1 MQLISNGFNI
11 LQRKSERIVVTASYS
26 KSKRKSCATQSENSL
41 KKTMD
46 VLHEATEMVETIITF
61 YTDIILPAG
70 THLQP
75 KPYND

>member
-11 LQRKSERIVVTASYS
+11 LQRKKERVVVTASYS
-26 KSKRKSCATQSENSL
+26 KSKRKSCPTQSENSL

-61 YTDIILPAG
+61 YTDIIVPVG

>member
-1 MQLISNGFNI
+1 MQLINNGFSGSI
-11 LQRKSERIVVTASYS
+11 LQRKRRRVVVTASLF
-26 KSKRKSCATQSENSL
+26 KREPCPTQSVNSL
-41 KKTMD
+41 KKTIH

-61 YTDIILPAG
+61 YTDIIVPVG